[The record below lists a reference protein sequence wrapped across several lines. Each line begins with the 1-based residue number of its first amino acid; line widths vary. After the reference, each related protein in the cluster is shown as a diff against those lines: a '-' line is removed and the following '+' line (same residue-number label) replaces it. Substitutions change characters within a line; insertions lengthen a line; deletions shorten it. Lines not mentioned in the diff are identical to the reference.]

1 MGGGDV
7 AEEKDKCFVIM
18 PISDPDG
25 YDKGHFES
33 VYKDIFAPAIEKAGY
48 TPHRVDEDASS
59 GLIQAKIIE
68 NLINAP
74 MAICDLST
82 RNPNVLFELGI
93 RQAYDK
99 PVVLVQEAGTK
110 RIFDI
115 NGISCIDYDPS
126 LIYRSVLDTQDK
138 IANAIQETEK
148 NPQYNSLV
156 TALSISAAKYE
167 RKSIATGELDAI
179 MLRDITDKLD
189 SLELQMQKM
198 SRRQL
203 RINANLST
211 TKGISKSDDL
221 CMTVKP
227 ATSFLNKRVQDGNMN
242 DYSEDRFKIS
252 VDDNLLTRQKI
263 KALEAAL
270 RDSNLSLGQQIEV
283 NDTIAELKKNLENR
297 DLN

>member
-1 MGGGDV
+1 MHGGGGV
-7 AEEKDKCFVIM
+7 ADEKGKCFVIM

-48 TPHRVDEDASS
+48 TPHRVDEDVSS

-126 LIYRSVLDTQDK
+126 LIYRSVLDTQDE

-167 RKSIATGELDAI
+167 QKSFATGDLNAI
-179 MLRDITDKLD
+179 MLRDIADKLD
-189 SLELQMQKM
+189 SLESQVERISQKQM
-198 SRRQL
+198 
-203 RINANLST
+203 RISVNTSSL
-211 TKGISKSDDL
+211 KGKTKSDDL
-221 CMTVKP
+221 
-227 ATSFLNKRVQDGNMN
+227 NVQMLPIIDIDKIKKDNAIN
-242 DYSEDRFKIS
+242 DYLDHMLQQYPNDDSIIRLKIRKLEKQLED
-252 VDDNLLTRQKI
+252 
-263 KALEAAL
+263 
-270 RDSNLSLGQQIEV
+270 DSLSLGSKMSIYDEIEF
-283 NDTIAELKKNLENR
+283 LKEK
-297 DLN
+297 LNQKD

>member
-1 MGGGDV
+1 MHGGGGV
-7 AEEKDKCFVIM
+7 ADEKGKCFVIM

-48 TPHRVDEDASS
+48 TPHRVDEDARS
-59 GLIQAKIIE
+59 GLIQAKIVE
-68 NLINAP
+68 NLISAP

-99 PVVLVQEAGTK
+99 PVVLVQETGTD

-167 RKSIATGELDAI
+167 QKSFATGDLNAI
-179 MLRDITDKLD
+179 MLRDITDKLE
-189 SLELQMQKM
+189 SLELQIQKM
-198 SRRQL
+198 NHRQM
-203 RINANLST
+203 RIYANSST
-211 TKGISKSDDL
+211 AKGVNKSDDL
-221 CMTVKP
+221 SRPVKP
-227 ATSFLNKRVQDGNMN
+227 TTISLKKRVQSDNMN
-242 DYSEDRFKIS
+242 DKAADRINLYI
-252 VDDNLLTRQKI
+252 DDDLLTKQSI
-263 KALEAAL
+263 KALEAVL
-270 RDSNLSLGQQIEV
+270 RDNNLSLGQQIEV
-283 NDTIAELKKNLENR
+283 NSAIEELKKKLEKK
-297 DLN
+297 D

>member
-1 MGGGDV
+1 MHGGSGV
-7 AEEKDKCFVIM
+7 ADEKGKCFVIM

-167 RKSIATGELDAI
+167 RKSFATGELDAI

-198 SRRQL
+198 SCRQL

-252 VDDNLLTRQKI
+252 ADDDLLTNQSI
-263 KALEAAL
+263 KALETVL
-270 RDSNLSLGQQIEV
+270 KKGVLTLGQQMAVNNEIE
-283 NDTIAELKKNLENR
+283 ELKKKQEKR
-297 DLN
+297 D

>member
-1 MGGGDV
+1 MAD
-7 AEEKDKCFVIM
+7 EKGKCFVIM

-33 VYKDIFAPAIEKAGY
+33 VYRDIFAPAIEKARY
-48 TPHRVDEDASS
+48 TPHRVDEDARS
-59 GLIQAKIIE
+59 GLIQAKIVE
-68 NLINAP
+68 NLISAP

-99 PVVLVQEAGTK
+99 PVVLVQETGTD

-167 RKSIATGELDAI
+167 RKSFATGEIDAI

-189 SLELQMQKM
+189 SLESQMQNM
-198 SRRQL
+198 NRRQML
-203 RINANLST
+203 IYTHSLTA
-211 TKGISKSDDL
+211 KGKEKFDDL
-221 CMTVKP
+221 YMPIKP
-227 ATSFLNKRVQDGNMN
+227 MSISLKNRSQDGNMN
-242 DYSEDRFKIS
+242 DCSEDRIKIS
-252 VDDNLLTRQKI
+252 VDNALSTKQKI
-263 KALEAAL
+263 KVLEGML

-283 NDTIAELKKNLENR
+283 NDTIEELKKKLEKR
-297 DLN
+297 D

>member
-1 MGGGDV
+1 MAD
-7 AEEKDKCFVIM
+7 EKEKCFVIM

-48 TPHRVDEDASS
+48 TPHRVDEDARS
-59 GLIQAKIIE
+59 GLIQAKIVE
-68 NLINAP
+68 NLISAP

-167 RKSIATGELDAI
+167 RKSFATGEIDAI
-179 MLRDITDKLD
+179 MLRDITDKLE
-189 SLELQMQKM
+189 SLELQIQKM
-198 SRRQL
+198 NRRQMK
-203 RINANLST
+203 IYANSSIE
-211 TKGISKSDDL
+211 KGINKSDDL
-221 CMTVKP
+221 RIPVMP
-227 ATSFLNKRVQDGNMN
+227 ASISIKKRFQDGNM
-242 DYSEDRFKIS
+242 DDCSEDRIKIS
-252 VDDNLLTRQKI
+252 VDDDLLTKQKI
-263 KALEAAL
+263 KALEAVL

-283 NDTIAELKKNLENR
+283 NDTIEELKKKLDKR
-297 DLN
+297 D

>member
-1 MGGGDV
+1 MADNKG
-7 AEEKDKCFVIM
+7 KCFVIM

-68 NLINAP
+68 NLIKAP

-99 PVVLVQEAGTK
+99 PVVLVQEAGTE

-126 LIYRSVLDTQDK
+126 LIYRSVLDTQEK

-167 RKSIATGELDAI
+167 QKSFATGELDAI
-179 MLRDITDKLD
+179 MLRDIADKLD
-189 SLELQMQKM
+189 SLESRVERISQDPMKNFAYTPFQNAKANADKSNAEMLPIFDIDPVEKDKILNNYLDKMLRQYPNDDSMIRLKIRVLEKQLEDNSISLGVKM
-198 SRRQL
+198 S
-203 RINANLST
+203 I
-211 TKGISKSDDL
+211 
-221 CMTVKP
+221 
-227 ATSFLNKRVQDGNMN
+227 
-242 DYSEDRFKIS
+242 
-252 VDDNLLTRQKI
+252 
-263 KALEAAL
+263 
-270 RDSNLSLGQQIEV
+270 RDEIEL
-283 NDTIAELKKNLENR
+283 LKKK
-297 DLN
+297 LNQKE

>member
-1 MGGGDV
+1 MADNKGM
-7 AEEKDKCFVIM
+7 CFVIM

-99 PVVLVQEAGTK
+99 PVVLVQESGTE

-126 LIYRSVLDTQDK
+126 LIYRSVLDSQEK

-148 NPQYNSLV
+148 NPQYNSLI
-156 TALSISAAKYE
+156 TALSIPEAQYAKKDIDSAE
-167 RKSIATGELDAI
+167 IDTL
-179 MLRDITDKLD
+179 MLRNIYDKLD
-189 SLELQMQKM
+189 SLNASIQMLKHQ
-198 SRRQL
+198 
-203 RINANLST
+203 
-211 TKGISKSDDL
+211 
-221 CMTVKP
+221 
-227 ATSFLNKRVQDGNMN
+227 F
-242 DYSEDRFKIS
+242 SEDVPSFFLAHRSDAEEAFTRYEYENY
-252 VDDNLLTRQKI
+252 VNLIRNI
-263 KALEAAL
+263 K
-270 RDSNLSLGQQIEV
+270 
-283 NDTIAELKKNLENR
+283 KLENR
-297 DLN
+297 IEEADCTEEEKEQAKRKIRFFKRRLKRFIDS

>member
-1 MGGGDV
+1 MHGGGGV
-7 AEEKDKCFVIM
+7 ADEKGKCFVIM

-48 TPHRVDEDASS
+48 TPHRVDEDARS
-59 GLIQAKIIE
+59 GLIQAKIVE
-68 NLINAP
+68 NLISAP

-99 PVVLVQEAGTK
+99 PVVLVQETGTD

-167 RKSIATGELDAI
+167 QKSFATGDLNAI
-179 MLRDITDKLD
+179 MLRDITDKLE
-189 SLELQMQKM
+189 SLELQIQKM
-198 SRRQL
+198 NHRQM
-203 RINANLST
+203 RIYANSST
-211 TKGISKSDDL
+211 AKGVNKSDDL
-221 CMTVKP
+221 SRPVKP
-227 ATSFLNKRVQDGNMN
+227 TT
-242 DYSEDRFKIS
+242 IS
-252 VDDNLLTRQKI
+252 
-263 KALEAAL
+263 
-270 RDSNLSLGQQIEV
+270 
-283 NDTIAELKKNLENR
+283 LKKEFKAIT
-297 DLN
+297 